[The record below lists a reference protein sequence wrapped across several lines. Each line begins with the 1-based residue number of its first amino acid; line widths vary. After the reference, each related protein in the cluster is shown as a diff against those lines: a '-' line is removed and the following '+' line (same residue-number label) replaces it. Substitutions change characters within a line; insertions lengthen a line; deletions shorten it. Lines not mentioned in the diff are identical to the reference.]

1 MQKYVVLL
9 LLLVMSV
16 ASAVRP
22 GDIAPEFTLV
32 NATGKKVTLSG
43 LRGQPVVLTF
53 WATWCLVCKEELPE
67 LNAEAGRADVKN
79 IFAVSATDTPK
90 DALAYFKQEKLNRIS
105 PLVNAPNTRGINTG
119 AEVARAYRIL
129 GQPVS
134 VFINPEGKVTA
145 VHAGYLPPEQFR
157 AYLKQIQTK

>member
-1 MQKYVVLL
+1 MQKHLSLL
-9 LLLVMSV
+9 LFLIPGM

-22 GDIAPEFTLV
+22 GDLAPDFTLV
-32 NATGKKVTLSG
+32 NAAGKKVVLSG

-67 LNAEAGRADVKN
+67 LNGEARRADVKN
-79 IFAVSATDTPK
+79 MFAVSATDTPD
-90 DALAYFKQEKLNRIS
+90 DALAYFKRGKLNRIS
-105 PLVNAPNTRGINTG
+105 PLVDAPNTTGISTG

-134 VFINPEGKVTA
+134 VFINPKGKVTA

-157 AYLKQIQTK
+157 VYLKQIQTK